1 MVELGFALPF
11 WFLSI
16 AYVYVLVWGGN
27 YGGPL
32 PRRAS
37 FAYDFI
43 ICSSSGS
50 KKAIF
55 SACSLS
61 AWGDFCC
68 YAFSPLGL
76 CRIITCSFSSSS
88 DCVVVSS
95 LGVFCLV
102 VLITLV
108 L

>member
-55 SACSLS
+55 LLVVCLLGVIFVVMRSRL
-61 AWGDFCC
+61 WG
-68 YAFSPLGL
+68 
-76 CRIITCSFSSSS
+76 
-88 DCVVVSS
+88 CVVLLLVPFHHLVIAWSFPV
-95 LGVFCLV
+95 LGFFAWWF
-102 VLITLV
+102 
-108 L
+108 